1 LQERD
6 VAKDKSDKPHKAG
19 KAGKSAKTK
28 IPKQIA
34 GVKIPK
40 SLRDS
45 GKAAI
50 KLSQNPAAR
59 ELLSAGLMAAA
70 TAIAAN
76 SRARKAAMDSGQQA
90 KDAMGDAVHSASD
103 SATKI
108 GAALVGAASVAAQR
122 FFKLDEHRSTKDGG
136 DAPASGDAADR
147 TEAPAGDVASGVTAT
162 AAVRKPRVKPRVAS
176 EDSVGTSQGP
186 NGKF

>member
-1 LQERD
+1 M
-6 VAKDKSDKPHKAG
+6 AKDKADKAHKAG

-28 IPKQIA
+28 IPKQFA

-40 SLRDS
+40 ALRES

-50 KLSQNPAAR
+50 KLSQDPAAR

-76 SRARKAAMDSGQQA
+76 SRARTAAMDGGQQA
-90 KDAMGDAVHSASD
+90 KDAMGEAVHSASD

-108 GAALVGAASVAAQR
+108 GAALIGAANLAAQR
-122 FFKLDEHRSTKDGG
+122 FFKLDEQNVAAQDRGE
-136 DAPASGDAADR
+136 ASVGTDAA
-147 TEAPAGDVASGVTAT
+147 EAGTSPGEARSEPAPSVT
-162 AAVRKPRVKPRVAS
+162 VRKTRVKPAVPS
-176 EDSVGTSQGP
+176 EGSAATPPGL
-186 NGKF
+186 NGKV

>member
-1 LQERD
+1 M
-6 VAKDKSDKPHKAG
+6 AKDKADKAH

-28 IPKQIA
+28 IPKHFA

-40 SLRDS
+40 ALRES

-50 KLSQNPAAR
+50 RLSQDPAAR

-76 SRARKAAMDSGQQA
+76 SRARKVAMDGGQQA
-90 KDAMGDAVHSASD
+90 KDAMGEAVHSASD

-108 GAALVGAASVAAQR
+108 GAALIGAASVAAQR
-122 FFKLDEHRSTKDGG
+122 FFKLDEQNAAEQNRGE
-136 DAPASGDAADR
+136 ASVGTDAA
-147 TEAPAGDVASGVTAT
+147 EAGTSPGEARSEPDPSVT
-162 AAVRKPRVKPRVAS
+162 VRKTRVKPAVPS
-176 EDSVGTSQGP
+176 EGSAATPPGL
-186 NGKF
+186 NGKV